1 VSPMSDPFPPR
12 LPRLPDPYLS
22 RPATVNDAPAIHGLV
37 AACER
42 ELLGRA
48 ETPPDAIT
56 AFLTLPG
63 LDLSVDTLLVH
74 GPAQELV
81 GRASVKG
88 GTRSEIDIHPGHRDR
103 GIGSVLLGW
112 TEARARQVGSTRL
125 SQVALETDRGAVTL
139 LRSHAYEP
147 FVTNW
152 LLEIALPIEP
162 VARRAPTGIT
172 VRPFRSGDEAAA
184 YELVEDAFAQW
195 QPRRKSFDEW
205 ARLTVERAAFAPAL
219 SPVASAGDRMVG
231 VLLALDVPG
240 AGEGL
245 IDQLAVRL
253 DHRNRGI
260 AHQLLSESFRAFH
273 WRGHRAC
280 TLWTHSET
288 GALSLYE
295 RMGMTV
301 RRSSIV
307 FGKSLSTV

>member
-1 VSPMSDPFPPR
+1 MSDPFPRPVPR
-12 LPRLPDPYLS
+12 LPHRCSS
-22 RPATVNDAPAIHGLV
+22 RPATTDDAAAIHGLV

-48 ETPPDAIT
+48 ETPLDAVT
-56 AFLTLPG
+56 AFLSLPG
-63 LDLSVDTLLVH
+63 LDLSADTLLVH
-74 GPAQELV
+74 GPDQELV

-88 GTRSEIDIHPGHRDR
+88 GTRGEVDIHPGHRGR
-103 GIGSVLLGW
+103 GIGTALLDW

-125 SQVALETDRGAVTL
+125 SQVALETDTGAVTL

-152 LLEIALPIEP
+152 LLEIALPTGP
-162 VARRAPTGIT
+162 GARQVPTGIS

-205 ARLTVERAAFAPAL
+205 ARLTVERPAFAPAL
-219 SPVASAGDRMVG
+219 SPVAFAGDRMVG

-260 AHQLLSESFRAFH
+260 AHLLLDESFRAFH
-273 WRGHRAC
+273 RRGHRTC

-301 RRSSIV
+301 RRSSV
-307 FGKSLSTV
+307 VLGKNLGAV